1 MEVANNVYQ
10 IANALPQ
17 KESFGMYSQITRAAV
32 SIPSNIAEGC
42 SRNSNKEIKRFMEI
56 ALGSAYELETQLI
69 IIESNLLKNQQT
81 QETLNQLQTLQ
92 KQINSFSHRFIN
104 PITL

>member
-17 KESFGMYSQITRAAV
+17 KESFGLYSQITRAAV